1 MRVEIDG
8 KAKGK
13 GRPRFTKKGRFITT
27 YTPKETK
34 DYEKGIKNAVL
45 RAIKDEDDNLYYK
58 KLKMAIKVI
67 YEPIK
72 SISKKKR
79 NELIGTYY
87 DKKPDIDN
95 IIKSIMDALN
105 KVVYEDDKQIVQ
117 LIAEKFYGEQDKI
130 IIEIEEV

>member
-13 GRPRFTKKGRFITT
+13 GRPRFAKKGKFITT

-58 KLKMAIKVI
+58 KLKMVIKVF

-105 KVVYEDDKQIVQ
+105 KVVYEDDKQIVK
-117 LIAEKFYGEQDKI
+117 IEAEKIYGEQDKI

>member
-13 GRPRFTKKGRFITT
+13 GRPRFAKKGRFITT

-45 RAIKDEDDNLYYK
+45 RAIEGKDNNLYYK
-58 KLKMAIKVI
+58 KLKMVIKVI

-79 NELIGTYY
+79 SELIGTYY